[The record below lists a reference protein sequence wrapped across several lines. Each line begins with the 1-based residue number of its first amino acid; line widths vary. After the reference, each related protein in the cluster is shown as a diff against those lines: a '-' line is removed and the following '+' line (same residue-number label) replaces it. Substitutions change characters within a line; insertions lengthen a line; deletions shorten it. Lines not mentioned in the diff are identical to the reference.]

1 MEIRFANYGQLRD
14 VNPTD
19 GEKDFAA
26 FVIDQIRA
34 AGMDPARL
42 EMVRR
47 SDDYVALATGLNDYI
62 RFKVTKRARW
72 FMFALTDRGGTK
84 RRFESVAD
92 LGDYD
97 FAGEFRKFAEFCE
110 KYGVD

>member
-14 VNPTD
+14 VDATD
-19 GEKDFAA
+19 GEKEFAA
-26 FVIDQIRA
+26 FVFDQIRA
-34 AGMDPARL
+34 AGMDPERL
-42 EMVRR
+42 RLVRR
-47 SDDYVALATGLNDYI
+47 SDSYVTLADGNVDYI
-62 RFKVTKRARW
+62 RFKVTDRAKW
-72 FMFALTDRGGTK
+72 FMFALSDKGGTK
-84 RRFESVAD
+84 RRFASVSD